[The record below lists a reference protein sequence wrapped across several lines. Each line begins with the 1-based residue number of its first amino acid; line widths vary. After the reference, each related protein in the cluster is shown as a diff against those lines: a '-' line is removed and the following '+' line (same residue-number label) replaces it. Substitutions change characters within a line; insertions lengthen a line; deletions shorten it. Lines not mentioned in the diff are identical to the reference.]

1 MTSMLSN
8 VLSWFYTNSTQ
19 EIGDTG
25 AEITPSLRAM
35 ILRDP
40 ITNEITRLGAR
51 IPTRGTPKSIGLDL
65 YTPAAFTIPANNKIT
80 VPLGIVIAIPEGYYG
95 RIAPK
100 SGVCHKT
107 TTITSAGVID
117 EDYRKEVG
125 LIMINYGN
133 APVTFEAGTSVC
145 QLIMERADIIDV
157 CEVQSLDEDTERK
170 GGFGSTGAGIG
181 SGSLDAAVREEVA
194 KDAELLEEITK
205 KCEENNK
212 NGGRLMLPSE
222 EYYNAKMARNNKPTL

>member
-1 MTSMLSN
+1 MTSMLSTLFN
-8 VLSWFYTNSTQ
+8 WFSTNASQ
-19 EIGDTG
+19 DIDDTT
-25 AEITPSLRAM
+25 ADVSPVTLRAM
-35 ILRDP
+35 VMRNSE
-40 ITNEITRLGAR
+40 TNEITRPGAR

-65 YTPAAFTIPANNKIT
+65 YTPTTFTIPANDKLTI
-80 VPLGIVIAIPEGYYG
+80 PLGIIIAIPEGYYG

-157 CEVQSLDEDTERK
+157 REVTSLSEDTERK

-181 SGSLDAAVREEVA
+181 PGSLEAII
-194 KDAELLEEITK
+194 AETSSVVKVPL
-205 KCEENNK
+205 
-212 NGGRLMLPSE
+212 
-222 EYYNAKMARNNKPTL
+222 